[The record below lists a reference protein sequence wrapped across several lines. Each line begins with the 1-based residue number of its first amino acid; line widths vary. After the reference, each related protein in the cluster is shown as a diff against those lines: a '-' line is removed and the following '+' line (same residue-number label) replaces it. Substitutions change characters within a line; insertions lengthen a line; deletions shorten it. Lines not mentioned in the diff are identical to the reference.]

1 VAVDVVI
8 PEVGEMGMDV
18 VFVRWRKDAGDT
30 VAAGDIL
37 FELDTEKTVVEV
49 EAWTAGILADLGVRD
64 GDIVTPRQVVARI
77 LAPGEVSTADPASAD
92 RPIATVP
99 EGTSAS
105 SAGPSGT
112 GASSTGTAIPSGTH
126 IDLGVPDAPSVSPR
140 ARALA
145 RELGIDPSTLRGTGS
160 GGMVTEQ
167 DVRMA
172 AASGGLR

>member
-1 VAVDVVI
+1 MATDVVV

-18 VFVRWRKDAGDT
+18 VFVRWRKAPGES
-30 VAAGDIL
+30 VEVGDIL

-49 EAWTAGILADLGVRD
+49 EAWTAGTIVDLAVTD

-77 LAPGEVSTADPASAD
+77 LAPGEPAPAAEPSSAGAT
-92 RPIATVP
+92 RTVP
-99 EGTSAS
+99 EGTAGS
-105 SAGPSGT
+105 SPAVSGT
-112 GASSTGTAIPSGTH
+112 DAS
-126 IDLGVPDAPSVSPR
+126 PSVPELPASGAAGGTSLSPR

-145 RELGIDPSTLRGTGS
+145 RELGIDPSRIRGTGP

-172 AASGGLR
+172 AATGGEPG